1 MSADSSLSG
10 SVQILDSI
18 AAAQGI
24 LHAEKDLTMTAIASR
39 IRRARSVARITQ
51 SELAR
56 RTGVQRSAVTQ
67 WESGEGTTPSVV
79 HLAQIAI
86 ETSVCFEWLATG
98 RGPSRPDAAS
108 FDTAL
113 VIQDFAR
120 DEIESRALNALRQVT
135 GKKREVI
142 VKVIELLA
150 G

>member
-1 MSADSSLSG
+1 
-10 SVQILDSI
+10 
-18 AAAQGI
+18 
-24 LHAEKDLTMTAIASR
+24 
-39 IRRARSVARITQ
+39 
-51 SELAR
+51 
-56 RTGVQRSAVTQ
+56 
-67 WESGEGTTPSVV
+67 
-79 HLAQIAI
+79 LAQIAI

-142 VKVIELLA
+142 VKVVELLA